1 MRVLPAV
8 RSSLLMLG
16 VALALSACN
25 PPSEGKG
32 SKSETPKETKTD
44 VADVSPAA
52 DGEFAGIKASARNLF
67 QGQDPTLIEESPIK
81 GLYEV
86 HAVGNLFYA
95 SPDGKYFIQ
104 GDMIE
109 VATKKSM
116 TQQSL
121 QAGLKSLR
129 EGPLKEIDVKDSI
142 TFKAKGEEKAEI
154 YVFTDTDC
162 GYSRK
167 LHQEIGE
174 VTAGGITVHY
184 FPWPRSGKQGPT
196 YDTMKAVW
204 CSKDQQKALTDAKNG
219 KPVAAKECA
228 NPVDKYVDLGHKLF
242 VTGTPAIFSTSG
254 QQLGGYLP
262 AQQLIQA
269 AIQAK
274 QNSAQ

>member
-1 MRVLPAV
+1 MRVVSAV

-25 PPSEGKG
+25 PPAEKTAK
-32 SKSETPKETKTD
+32 KSEATQE
-44 VADVSPAA
+44 SPAA
-52 DGEFAGIKASARNLF
+52 ADTEFGGIKSAARQLF
-67 QGQDPTLIEESPIK
+67 NGQEPTAIKESPIK

-86 HAVGNLFYA
+86 YAVGNLFYA

-109 VATKKSM
+109 AATKTSV
-116 TQQSL
+116 TQKALQESL
-121 QAGLKSLR
+121 SELR
-129 EGPLKEIDVKDSI
+129 EGPMKEIDVKDSI

-154 YVFTDTDC
+154 FVFTDTDC
-162 GYSRK
+162 GYCRK

-174 VTAGGITVHY
+174 VNAGGVTVHY

-196 YDTMKAVW
+196 YDTMQAVW
-204 CSKDQQKALTDAKNG
+204 CAKDKQKALTDAKNG
-219 KPVAAKECA
+219 KTVPAASCA
-228 NPVDKYVDLGHKLF
+228 NPVDKYVDLGHRLF

-269 AIQAK
+269 AIQAHQSQAAAK
-274 QNSAQ
+274 